1 MRRGSCQG
9 DNNLDTVLP
18 VNGQHAMLARQEK
31 AAAAPQNGASRA
43 HSPQIKRVDT
53 GNGGEKRPIVERL
66 LIAGDLTAQCVIQL
80 TIVLLL
86 GVELA

>member
-1 MRRGSCQG
+1 M
-9 DNNLDTVLP
+9 DTVLP

-31 AAAAPQNGASRA
+31 GSSGPAERGFTGAL
-43 HSPQIKRVDT
+43 PQIKRVDT

-80 TIVLLL
+80 
-86 GVELA
+86 